1 MQAPVHRW
9 IVALLLTASVV
20 AVAAGCSDDTS
31 VVAASADDETTES
44 APKNTPETTTTEP
57 TLPEPTA
64 EVFAATAYQLMTVD
78 HTFGEGPTPFTE
90 FVIGKF
96 TDPNAGPGD
105 EPTTVASRPLT
116 DGERS
121 AVESR
126 LSPLGEVT
134 WIDDALAYEIPVP
147 RSPNERSA
155 VISFGE
161 PAIDGRGALAPIEM
175 TCGDVCGLALT
186 YKLTQEANGGWEVTG
201 DTGMMEI
208 S

>member
-1 MQAPVHRW
+1 MQTPAHRW
-9 IVALLLTASVV
+9 IVALFLTAPVV
-20 AVAAGCSDDTS
+20 AVAPGCGDDTS
-31 VVAASADDETTES
+31 VVAASADDETTAS
-44 APKNTPETTTTEP
+44 APKDTSETTTTEP
-57 TLPEPTA
+57 AVPEPTA

-78 HTFGEGPTPFTE
+78 HTFAEGPTPFTE
-90 FVIGKF
+90 FVIGKS
-96 TDPNAGPGD
+96 TDPIAGPGD

-134 WIDDALAYEIPVP
+134 WIDDTLAYEIPVP
-147 RSPNERSA
+147 RSPTEMTA

-161 PAIDGRGALAPIEM
+161 PAIDGRAALAPIEM
-175 TCGDVCGLALT
+175 TCGDVCALALT
-186 YKLTQEANGGWEVTG
+186 YKLAQEANGEWEVTG
-201 DTGMMEI
+201 DTGMMDI